1 MSTQHARTPSDDA
14 QNTAARAMIVRVVA
28 AIQPVVDRIADHD
41 YRLAPG
47 TVEFDEV
54 RTAVFMATGIFIR
67 GVEFVSQDALSASG
81 EQAYARTLDR
91 SIETLLGFRLL
102 TALGNK
108 KWSSH
113 RRHFGYDEVVPLF
126 VALQHDP
133 LKLARECFRSTLFH
147 FWGAALARQDQ
158 LLERLMPIVAL
169 LPKAIPLGE
178 RKDRPGT
185 WRVMV
190 A

>member
-14 QNTAARAMIVRVVA
+14 QNTAARAMIIRVVA

-47 TVEFDEV
+47 NVEFEEV

-67 GVEFVSQDALSASG
+67 DIDLVPQDMLSASN
-81 EQAYARTLDR
+81 EPYARTLDR

-102 TALGNK
+102 TALGSK

-126 VALQHDP
+126 EALQHDP
-133 LKLARECFRSTLFH
+133 LKLPRECFRSTLFH

-178 RKDRPGT
+178 RQDSPGT